1 MSNRTA
7 LAGRLFARSARAA
20 AWASVLAVVL
30 IGAGPAAA
38 YTIEYADL
46 VETTRIVRTGQR
58 LHEVLPALGASRSLR
73 GAAQPILDPHTALLN
88 EAIDM
93 VEPPGAGDAP
103 FIPLASWYP
112 EGEAEPAWVA
122 LVRGGRIAAFTD
134 GAGRLRLFVPGR
146 DPESAW
152 RRWYP
157 VLRHILA
164 ALVPE
169 TGPLEARLW
178 SYTHDYARSRIA
190 ISRRPRV
197 ARGRSWSAP
206 ANSRPLDG
214 AALEAFFAEGM
225 PLGGG
230 MRTGTGLE
238 LLPGSGASPSLDG
251 HPVSLSDLAVAWRA
265 VAWAGD
271 NDAFISLDPHE
282 DPTRASVN
290 FGGYLENTRIGAT
303 VLAADKR
310 FKTLTSG
317 LDPDSLRDIR
327 GAAAVHVPG
336 FLTTPERDLLTQ
348 HPRGNGWI
356 GTRFWF
362 YPESVEL
369 ATDPDYTEAEI
380 VRARFTADAERQRGD
395 FTDERSFSRDRQRLL
410 SPSIR
415 AAIDDLNARY
425 ELYARAFSEF
435 RELETVA
442 RLLGI
447 CSWLK
452 RGGGRGLDLDALL
465 GMTLPAA
472 PTPKD
477 RAQMI
482 AANWVAAPGGVPWPD
497 TAGIR
502 ENLWS
507 IDLAPLMDSTVEE
520 FFGTPEAFQEFLGGA
535 PGADRIEPGWAA
547 KRLLPVRSLIATPES
562 LQRWA
567 TRAAQKIRPPALA
580 RHADEAARVERDIGR
595 LREIA
600 ARVRVLEEQLAR
612 GEGDVIAAR
621 AEGARLVDEHAA
633 LAADVQA
640 RMTVLGSGIIT
651 RQVVSIAGGINLGPD
666 EFRIRVRPAR
676 RVARAGG
683 TGAGR
688 GARATRTTAGST
700 PGTALPGGTAPARTP
715 NAPSPSA
722 PTAAVAAAPAPVPA
736 APPLAMRPVGRIT
749 VQPPNDATTTAAPAR
764 AWSDQVRTP
773 DGATR
778 SRQFDPRQQVLVVRE
793 ARGADAELVAARR
806 FGDRIVFRRIR

>member
-1 MSNRTA
+1 MI
-7 LAGRLFARSARAA
+7 GRLARAGQIMARSALPA
-20 AWASVLAVVL
+20 AWSSVLSAFL
-30 IGAGPAAA
+30 ISAGPATA

-58 LHEVLPALGASRSLR
+58 LHEILPALGASRSLR
-73 GAAQPILDPHTALLN
+73 GAAQPILDPHTVLLN
-88 EAIDM
+88 EAIDLI
-93 VEPPGAGDAP
+93 EPPRAGDAP

-157 VLRHILA
+157 VLRHILT
-164 ALVPE
+164 ALVPDS
-169 TGPLEARLW
+169 GPLETRLW
-178 SYTHDYARSRIA
+178 SYTHNYAQSRIT
-190 ISRRPRV
+190 ISREPRV
-197 ARGRSWSAP
+197 VRGRSWAAP

-214 AALEAFFAEGM
+214 PSLEAFFAAGL

-230 MRTGTGLE
+230 LRTGTGLQ
-238 LLPGSGASPSLDG
+238 LLSGSGEPPSLDG
-251 HPVSLSDLAVAWRA
+251 RPVELSDLAVAWRA

-271 NDAFISLDPHE
+271 NDAFISLDPHA

-303 VLAADKR
+303 VLSADKR
-310 FKTLTSG
+310 FKTITSG

-327 GAAAVHVPG
+327 KATTVHVPG

-369 ATDPDYTEAEI
+369 ATDPDYTEVEI

-395 FTDERSFSRDRQRLL
+395 FTDERTFTRDRRRLL

-465 GMTLPAA
+465 GMMLPAA

-482 AANWVAAPGGVPWPD
+482 TANWIATPAGFPWPD
-497 TAGIR
+497 TAEIR
-502 ENLWS
+502 EGLWS
-507 IDLAPLMDSTVEE
+507 IDLAPLLDSTVEE
-520 FFGTPEAFQEFLGGA
+520 FFGTPEAYQEFLGSP
-535 PGADRIEPGWAA
+535 PGAGRSEPNWAT
-547 KRLLPVRSLIATPES
+547 KRLLPVRSLIATPDS

-567 TRAAQKIRPPALA
+567 LRAARKIQPTALA
-580 RHADEAARVERDIGR
+580 QSRM
-595 LREIA
+595 
-600 ARVRVLEEQLAR
+600 
-612 GEGDVIAAR
+612 
-621 AEGARLVDEHAA
+621 A
-633 LAADVQA
+633 LLD
-640 RMTVLGSGIIT
+640 GSIIT

-676 RVARAGG
+676 RSARAGG
-683 TGAGR
+683 TDAGR
-688 GARATRTTAGST
+688 GERATRTTASSIPRT
-700 PGTALPGGTAPARTP
+700 SSPRGTDPAQTSRTP
-715 NAPSPSA
+715 SPPATSPPA
-722 PTAAVAAAPAPVPA
+722 TSVTFPAEPAPVPA
-736 APPLAMRPVGRIT
+736 APPLVTQPVGRIT
-749 VQPPNDATTTAAPAR
+749 VQPPTEATTLAR

-773 DGATR
+773 NGAIR
-778 SRQFDPRQQVLVVRE
+778 SRQFDPRHQILVVRE
-793 ARGADAELVAARR
+793 ARGSEADLVAARR
-806 FGDRIVFRRIR
+806 FGDRIVFRRIRGSAQPATGMEISSSRNEARARAAAADRTSR